1 MLMWMDGTLTD
12 ASDPERFAAFAARAV
27 TELGFDP
34 TKKSRQDAAARLVQH
49 QGAWGMVW
57 HRFEEAG
64 GAYEGVVKLLMSE
77 EPPDLLTPPT
87 SYPRENSKREV
98 VLRRD
103 LMELAKLDYAKA
115 AARLRELEKDHS
127 SRRSTVWAARGDAP
141 LAMALE
147 HLVYIANTAA
157 LPAHDAEDLANAYVE
172 FGWKADAAALKALGI
187 ARIGQE
193 RDAIVAAL
201 RAVYLP
207 WLDQG
212 AKALQDLA
220 GSGGVAWPVPAKPPL
235 PPQGAVLLFVDG
247 LRMDL
252 GQDLAALLRGR
263 GANVELSWRWSGFP
277 TITATCK
284 ALVSPAAGTLK
295 AGPVGDL
302 VPATAD
308 GKAATKPVLYKA
320 IEAAGWITQQTL
332 LLDGPIW
339 RECGRFDEEGHAR
352 GSRMAEGVPDGLRE
366 VAEIVLRLAEQGRRV
381 RIVTDHGWLLMPGGF
396 QQAALETGLVEPSG
410 KRSRMATLKPG
421 APTSYLRLPWTWDSS
436 VSVAVPTGARTFIAG
451 QEYAHGGVSPQE
463 CVLPMLDID
472 IPVAVQQVSIKSTWQ
487 RLRLKVEVIGGA
499 GMMFDVR
506 LGSDTS
512 SPSILPKGPRALD
525 DFGHLGVL
533 IGDEYEGKEVCLVV
547 HPPGKPQDVLAKRVE
562 IIEG

>member
-1 MLMWMDGTLTD
+1 M
-12 ASDPERFAAFAARAV
+12 
-27 TELGFDP
+27 
-34 TKKSRQDAAARLVQH
+34 
-49 QGAWGMVW
+49 
-57 HRFEEAG
+57 
-64 GAYEGVVKLLMSE
+64 
-77 EPPDLLTPPT
+77 
-87 SYPRENSKREV
+87 
-98 VLRRD
+98 
-103 LMELAKLDYAKA
+103 
-115 AARLRELEKDHS
+115 
-127 SRRSTVWAARGDAP
+127 
-141 LAMALE
+141 
-147 HLVYIANTAA
+147 
-157 LPAHDAEDLANAYVE
+157 
-172 FGWKADAAALKALGI
+172 
-187 ARIGQE
+187 
-193 RDAIVAAL
+193 
-201 RAVYLP
+201 P

-220 GSGGVAWPVPAKPPL
+220 GSGGVAWPIPAKPPL

-263 GANVELSWRWSGFP
+263 GANVQLNWRWSGFP

-302 VPATAD
+302 VPATVD

-339 RECGRFDEEGHAR
+339 LECGRFDEEGHAR

-366 VAEIVLRLAEQGRRV
+366 VAEIALRFAEQGRRV

-410 KRSRMATLKPG
+410 KRSRMAALKPG

-436 VSVAVPTGARTFIAG
+436 VSLAVPTGARTFIAG

-463 CVLPMLDID
+463 CVLPILDIE
-472 IPVAVQQVSIKSTWQ
+472 IQVAVQQVSIKST
-487 RLRLKVEVIGGA
+487 
-499 GMMFDVR
+499 
-506 LGSDTS
+506 
-512 SPSILPKGPRALD
+512 
-525 DFGHLGVL
+525 
-533 IGDEYEGKEVCLVV
+533 
-547 HPPGKPQDVLAKRVE
+547 
-562 IIEG
+562 